1 MFVIDKKISYFYDK
15 LRKFQSLF
23 MMEFFSF
30 SFDFIFDIL
39 ILRIGKC
46 EV

>member
-1 MFVIDKKISYFYDK
+1 MEIPIIIYDGI
-15 LRKFQSLF
+15 
-23 MMEFFSF
+23 FSF